1 MISWSIDGAI
11 GVHWDMKSHMG
22 RSMTGTEYGTLQ
34 KQKFNTQSSMEAKL
48 VVVDDCIMWTH
59 YFFWKHKA
67 IFCG

>member
-1 MISWSIDGAI
+1 MISWSID

-22 RSMTGTEYGTLQ
+22 RSMTGTGYGTLQ

-59 YFFWKHKA
+59 YCFGSTRL
-67 IFCG
+67 FCG